1 MMKLKKFFNKLVIPI
16 IGVLS
21 LTVNLSF
28 PFLSNKLK
36 PLFAIIC
43 FACSVVVFP
52 IIILTG
58 NSKNKKND
66 IVTMILFYY
75 IFSGIF
81 VINYFNTSFNWLW
94 FIFGLI
100 IISVPFGLYFINYW
114 YKLKN
119 KLTKEQKLN
128 FKRNAVKYSLFYYA
142 LDLFYMSFIIENIT
156 CKYIFGSVIILYIF
170 YNSTKA
176 FINNIKPRI
185 IFIVQDVFIGLG
197 ITIYLIFIIPNSD
210 LRNVITSIVSA
221 VFGGYVTLL
230 GVAWTI
236 KDNSRNRKEDERQ
249 YKIPYLYLSKEK
261 SNICFESF
269 DNKLFET
276 MQNITKSVKCSFIIE
291 QVTLKVSRNSD
302 CIPIGFILND
312 CFFKLNNKHLLE
324 RGTIF
329 NLEITKRIELFSM
342 YSVQSL
348 YLVCMDTINNYY
360 KYECELKILNDDI
373 QYFDNDNKILR
384 YNYIINDVKLP
395 QLIRKEDC
403 EIMS

>member
-1 MMKLKKFFNKLVIPI
+1 MKFKKFCNRVVIPI
-16 IGVLS
+16 IGLLS
-21 LTVNLSF
+21 LSVILSF
-28 PFLSNKLK
+28 PFLSNKLNH
-36 PLFAIIC
+36 LFAVIC
-43 FACSVVVFP
+43 FVCSLVIFP
-52 IIILTG
+52 IIVLTS
-58 NSKNKKND
+58 NSKNRKID
-66 IVTMILFYY
+66 IVTMILVYY
-75 IFSGIF
+75 IFGGIF
-81 VINYFNTSFNWLW
+81 VINYFNTPFNWLW

-100 IISVPFGLYFINYW
+100 IIGIPFSLFFINYW

-119 KLTKEQKLN
+119 KPTKEQKLN
-128 FKRNAVKYSLFYYA
+128 FKQNVVKYTLFYYA
-142 LDLFYMSFIIENIT
+142 IDLFYMSFIIDNLI
-156 CKYIFGSVIILYIF
+156 CRYIFGGIIIIYIF
-170 YNSTKA
+170 YNSTKV

-185 IFIVQDVFIGLG
+185 LSIIHDVFIGLG
-197 ITIYLIFIIPNSD
+197 ITIYLIFIIPNDD
-210 LRNVITSIVSA
+210 LRNVVTSIVSA

-373 QYFDNDNKILR
+373 QYIDNDNKILR

-395 QLIRKEDC
+395 KLIRKEDC